1 MTIKI
6 IKWIAIIAM
15 TFDHIAYHLLPEGIT
30 YDIFRDI
37 GRIAYPLFA
46 FLIAEGFHHTHNV
59 WRYLGR
65 LVLAALVSEMIIG
78 IVFLATGNTS
88 YFLNTNVF
96 IPLIMGLISLILLWQ
111 KKWYFQ
117 ILILPILVL
126 AYSLPIQYGVYGVLM
141 ILVFGL
147 FTNRWLQLALFVL
160 MSLLFIEWPL
170 LECLDWTAR
179 YPGMSQWFSLM
190 AFIPL
195 IFYNGKP
202 GKYNK
207 WFFYL
212 YYPIHIAIIFLIK
225 YVV

>member
-1 MTIKI
+1 
-6 IKWIAIIAM
+6 
-15 TFDHIAYHLLPEGIT
+15 
-30 YDIFRDI
+30 
-37 GRIAYPLFA
+37 
-46 FLIAEGFHHTHNV
+46 
-59 WRYLGR
+59 
-65 LVLAALVSEMIIG
+65 
-78 IVFLATGNTS
+78 TGNTS

-170 LECLDWTAR
+170 LEFLDWTAR
-179 YPGMSQWFSLM
+179 YQGMNQWFSLI

-195 IFYNGKP
+195 FFYNGKP
-202 GKYNK
+202 GRYNK

-212 YYPIHIAIIFLIK
+212 YYPFHIAIIFLIK
-225 YVV
+225 FIV